1 MTTPTNC
8 ALSIVS
14 DKKHGM
20 TRSPSMTTKKSS
32 AMSVKIVSWEG
43 KTSLVGQ
50 ASRLMYAVERYDLI
64 FISGESVVRLAE
76 RTFNKQL

>member
-1 MTTPTNC
+1 
-8 ALSIVS
+8 
-14 DKKHGM
+14 
-20 TRSPSMTTKKSS
+20 
-32 AMSVKIVSWEG
+32 MSVEIVSWEG

-50 ASRLMYAVERYDLI
+50 ASRLMYAVERDDLI